1 MTDTKTRATIYL
13 TSALTLLC
21 AYQIYYYTKGCLQMG
36 EKYLTLHQI
45 GSQVLAIVPGFLL
58 GCHTITKLQKPETP
72 SHHYWMYISI
82 AYAVVGLLELA
93 FYVKVLLPSP
103 VH

>member
-36 EKYLTLHQI
+36 EKYLTLH
-45 GSQVLAIVPGFLL
+45 
-58 GCHTITKLQKPETP
+58 
-72 SHHYWMYISI
+72 
-82 AYAVVGLLELA
+82 
-93 FYVKVLLPSP
+93 
-103 VH
+103 